1 MGDLNQIASMLP
13 SGMGKGL
20 DMSQIDEKKF
30 ARTKAIIQSMTIQ
43 ERENPSVLNASRRRR
58 IAAGCGQEVSDVNR
72 LIKSY
77 EAMQEMTK
85 AISRGNLSALG
96 MMGHGKGKKMSSF
109 GRKKRLK

>member
-1 MGDLNQIASMLP
+1 M
-13 SGMGKGL
+13 
-20 DMSQIDEKKF
+20 
-30 ARTKAIIQSMTIQ
+30 
-43 ERENPSVLNASRRRR
+43 
-58 IAAGCGQEVSDVNR
+58 NR